1 MAPRSTL
8 DERRAITVMGRTMS
22 QKAISAATGRPLPTV
37 NRVLRA
43 FYEEGR
49 LADAVRR
56 RPERAPTD
64 EEDRLIVAASVENPF
79 LTAREIRDILG
90 LDVSTETIRR
100 RLHSAAIKS
109 RIAAQRTQLEQTQK
123 QQRMDFASVVENWTP
138 NNWRAVVFSDEAT
151 FCTRWDQ
158 RQRVWRPERT
168 R

>member
-79 LTAREIRDILG
+79 LYRPGNSGYFWDWTFPRKPYGGGCI
-90 LDVSTETIRR
+90 
-100 RLHSAAIKS
+100 
-109 RIAAQRTQLEQTQK
+109 
-123 QQRMDFASVVENWTP
+123 QQR
-138 NNWRAVVFSDEAT
+138 
-151 FCTRWDQ
+151 
-158 RQRVWRPERT
+158 
-168 R
+168 